1 MSQRSWVPRLFS
13 SISVRIR
20 RTDSPGSI
28 PIPYRGARDVIT
40 FEGNT
45 KRWDG
50 KQQKSKKTLLQFY
63 TLHGVLPSVTRLLE
77 RMVSFSC
84 WWAMK
89 LSFTRKRRLGALYK
103 NKTLLKMCNFAQRLD
118 HKHFLEFFALCLRQ
132 NHRFI
137 IITMFSF
144 QSKDERN
151 VPSSCSLSLFFPIN
165 SNKVAASRLCRWLV
179 YSLIIHTSQFVFQLY
194 LYLNWTK
201 MICLISTSFYVSLGI
216 LKL

>member
-1 MSQRSWVPRLFS
+1 MEGQETEKHDQVTFQDIGPC
-13 SISVRIR
+13 SI
-20 RTDSPGSI
+20 
-28 PIPYRGARDVIT
+28 
-40 FEGNT
+40 
-45 KRWDG
+45 
-50 KQQKSKKTLLQFY
+50 
-63 TLHGVLPSVTRLLE
+63 
-77 RMVSFSC
+77 

-165 SNKVAASRLCRWLV
+165 SNKVAAARLCRWLV

-201 MICLISTSFYVSLGI
+201 MKSFNINILLRLPWHFKAVDNTRRTQVSHKNAREGKRPHVIKIFGRQALSFFHFPFCSTLYVGSLSP
-216 LKL
+216 L